1 MRLFWKKWEYKTL
14 EEYLIECIHES
25 TDFCLSFKEVP
36 NPDFVQ
42 RFRNKYDNEFSKIET
57 IKNIREGKI

>member
-1 MRLFWKKWEYKTL
+1 MRGFWKKNISSKTL
-14 EEYLIECIHES
+14 EEYLIECIHEN

-42 RFRNKYDNEFSKIET
+42 RFRVRYEKEFEKLR
-57 IKNIREGKI
+57 NL